1 MNRYSKD
8 NRKHLAGKEQDGT
21 WGRRSVAILIC
32 LIVSALLFACS
43 EPMTKTDEPALI
55 SLNSYIEADEATGYD
70 GYGMID
76 VKMNSEKLRADL
88 ERNIRTAKGIDR
100 LTEAEKITEIIG
112 RQFYLSNTE
121 NLKNGDKVDIV
132 WMDWEEEA
140 AMLEQHY
147 GIDLVYENFS
157 IAVNGLKATEAV
169 DPFSMLRVSF
179 EGYDGYGKIQ
189 AESSNN
195 YGFSYVFSKQDHLTN
210 GDIIEAEV
218 LLTVDESDETYTKRT
233 GVRVTGRTAKY
244 TVDGLAPLAEVDPF
258 EYITVEYSGREPD
271 GIALFSYNPPEGL
284 FPDLTMV
291 TDRFSGLSNGDIVTL
306 KFSTVKEAEEYE
318 PATGIRLKR
327 LTGTFVIKGLP
338 GYVTSLNGIPK
349 SVMEKIDAK
358 TAEWVQTN
366 LQEELAGNAELSGIE
381 TAGHFLL
388 VSSNGAKD
396 NYFGVIHKVTL
407 TDGKTK
413 YTYYP
418 FTFMVGFGME
428 KDGAYS
434 MESEMMRSRFTVEI
448 KTKKGKSVL
457 YGAKSVEE
465 IREGFL
471 EPATQK
477 FFDHFET
484 DF

>member
-1 MNRYSKD
+1 
-8 NRKHLAGKEQDGT
+8 
-21 WGRRSVAILIC
+21 
-32 LIVSALLFACS
+32 
-43 EPMTKTDEPALI
+43 
-55 SLNSYIEADEATGYD
+55 
-70 GYGMID
+70 
-76 VKMNSEKLRADL
+76 
-88 ERNIRTAKGIDR
+88 
-100 LTEAEKITEIIG
+100 
-112 RQFYLSNTE
+112 
-121 NLKNGDKVDIV
+121 
-132 WMDWEEEA
+132 MDWEEEA

-147 GIDLVYENFS
+147 GIDLVYDNFS

-189 AESSNN
+189 AENSND
-195 YGFSYVFSKQDHLTN
+195 YGFSYVFSKQDHLSN

-218 LLTVDESDETYTKRT
+218 LLMVDETDETYTKRT